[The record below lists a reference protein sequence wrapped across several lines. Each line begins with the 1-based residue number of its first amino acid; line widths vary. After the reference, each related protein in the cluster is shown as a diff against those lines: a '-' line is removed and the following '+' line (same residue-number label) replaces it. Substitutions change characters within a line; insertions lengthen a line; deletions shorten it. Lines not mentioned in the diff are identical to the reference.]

1 LGDLPSLILS
11 NPDFLDHLEDAVLV
25 PVPLHRRR
33 LRQRGYNQSVWIA
46 EALSACFDIRLK
58 VEPILVRTRNTRTQ
72 TRLSREA
79 RMANVKNAFA
89 LKPRTRL
96 DKSRRYVVVDDV
108 FTTGSTLDACAGVLL
123 EAGLEQVDIA
133 ALGHG

>member
-1 LGDLPSLILS
+1 
-11 NPDFLDHLEDAVLV
+11 
-25 PVPLHRRR
+25 
-33 LRQRGYNQSVWIA
+33 
-46 EALSACFDIRLK
+46 
-58 VEPILVRTRNTRTQ
+58 
-72 TRLSREA
+72 
-79 RMANVKNAFA
+79 MANVKNAFA

-123 EAGLEQVDIA
+123 EAELEQVDVA